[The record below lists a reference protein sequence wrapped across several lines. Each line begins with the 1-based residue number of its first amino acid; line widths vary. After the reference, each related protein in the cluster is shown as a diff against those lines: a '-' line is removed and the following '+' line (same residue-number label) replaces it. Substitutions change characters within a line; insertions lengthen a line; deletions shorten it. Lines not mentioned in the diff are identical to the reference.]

1 MSAIH
6 KTSESTYIFLDIK
19 DNTLD
24 DIDKTSHVDLGL
36 DFASKRPRYGLGALE
51 KLPLELVHL
60 VLVRLDVRSLTVFR
74 RVNKSARLVTNLI
87 PQFRRIL
94 VHAPALIRGSLNIGS
109 ARFFSCQD
117 LYETLSTAECDS
129 CGDFGGYLYLVTCR
143 RVCFLCLTER
153 ADYLP
158 LPRKDVTRKFGLYSK
173 YIARLPHM
181 KSFPGRFSPRAIKRR
196 RRETL
201 FDYSA
206 AQQAGI
212 ATHGTVE
219 SMEKYVLETISKRP
233 ESYRSNI
240 LRRRTTGAN
249 PRPPSYDDP
258 FDGHCSNPRRFMGI
272 VRAPFFNGPT
282 ASPEWGLHC
291 IACKSHHYRR
301 PIHWRRKYTIKG
313 FQDHVRECGEIRE
326 GKHVPSKN
334 EEAV

>member
-24 DIDKTSHVDLGL
+24 DIDKASHADIRLDSDL
-36 DFASKRPRYGLGALE
+36 DSPRYGLGALE
-51 KLPLELVHL
+51 KLPLEIVHL
-60 VLVRLDVRSLTVFR
+60 ALVRLDVRSLTVFG
-74 RVNKSARLVTNLI
+74 RVNKRARLVTNSI

-94 VHAPALIRGSLNIGS
+94 VHAPALIRGSLNIES

-117 LYETLSTAECDS
+117 LYRKLSTAECDS

-143 RVCFLCLTER
+143 RVCFLCFTAR

-158 LPRKDVTRKFGLYSK
+158 LSRKDVTRKLGLDSK
-173 YIARLPHM
+173 HIVLLPHM
-181 KSFPGRFSPRAIKRR
+181 KSFPGRYSPRAIKCR

-206 AQQAGI
+206 ARQAGI
-212 ATHGTVE
+212 AIHGTVE
-219 SMEKYVLETISKRP
+219 SMEKYALEMISKKL
-233 ESYRSNI
+233 ENYNLKLSGS
-240 LRRRTTGAN
+240 RTGGAHL
-249 PRPPSYDDP
+249 RPPRYEDL

-272 VRAPFFNGPT
+272 IRAPYFDSQLP
-282 ASPEWGLHC
+282 SPEWGLHC

-301 PIHWRRKYTIKG
+301 PIHWRRKYTISG
-313 FQDHVRECGEIRE
+313 FQDHVRECGEIKD
-326 GKHVPSKN
+326 GQHVPSIN
-334 EEAV
+334 VEAV

>member
-24 DIDKTSHVDLGL
+24 DIDKTSRVDIGL
-36 DFASKRPRYGLGALE
+36 DFASKRERYGLGALE
-51 KLPLELVHL
+51 RLPLELVHR

-74 RVNKSARLVTNLI
+74 RVNKSARLVTNSI
-87 PQFRRIL
+87 PQLKRIL
-94 VHAPALIRGSLNIGS
+94 VHAPALIRGCLNIGS
-109 ARFFSCQD
+109 AQFVSCQD
-117 LYETLSTAECDS
+117 LYATLSTAECDS

-143 RVCFLCLTER
+143 RVCFLCFTER

-158 LPRKDVTRKFGLYSK
+158 LPRKDVTRKFGLDSNC
-173 YIARLPHM
+173 IARLPHM
-181 KSFPGRFSPRAIKRR
+181 KSFPGCYSPRAIKCRR
-196 RRETL
+196 RQTL

-206 AQQAGI
+206 AREAGI

-219 SMEKYVLETISKRP
+219 SMENYASETKTKRLK
-233 ESYRSNI
+233 SYRSN
-240 LRRRTTGAN
+240 LSRRRTGGAN
-249 PRPPSYDDP
+249 LRPPSYEDP

-272 VRAPFFNGPT
+272 IRAPFFNSPT
-282 ASPEWGLHC
+282 ASPEWGFHC

-301 PIHWRRKYTIKG
+301 PIDWRRKYTING

-326 GKHVPSKN
+326 GKHVPSIN
-334 EEAV
+334 EAA